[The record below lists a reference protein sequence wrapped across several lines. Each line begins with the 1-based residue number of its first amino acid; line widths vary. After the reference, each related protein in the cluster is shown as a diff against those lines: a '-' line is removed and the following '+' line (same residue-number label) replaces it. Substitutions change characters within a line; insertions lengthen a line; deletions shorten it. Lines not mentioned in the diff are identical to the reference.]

1 MTGSVEPYL
10 IPPIYLEYETYVPLA
25 DQLFTIYLEEIN
37 KVWLKDFL
45 QMEGTILRF
54 DISNNI
60 GVIRGNDGTR
70 YQFTNSDWKDEK
82 EFPRVGLLVN
92 FEVNLNNE
100 PVDIYCIPKDKGKR
114 IWQYDGYLVMLRGA
128 SLPNR
133 CIKTNRPVTGKE
145 EQTLSFNPLFVNFS
159 ALFSALIR
167 IIFLIFVPWIV
178 TIPVIIAYFAM
189 TKYEKITFGLSQE
202 VKKQHRLLTDTIL
215 SCVIFMIIMAA
226 VNVHYSLVI
235 FALLCLPFW
244 LILRKSPLST
254 SGISIV
260 WIQGEYICIRG
271 INKEYLSEFPEWS
284 NYRRRG

>member
-1 MTGSVEPYL
+1 
-10 IPPIYLEYETYVPLA
+10 
-25 DQLFTIYLEEIN
+25 
-37 KVWLKDFL
+37 
-45 QMEGTILRF
+45 MEGTILRF
-54 DISNNI
+54 DTSNNT

-167 IIFLIFVPWIV
+167 IIFLIIFLIFVPWIV

>member
-1 MTGSVEPYL
+1 
-10 IPPIYLEYETYVPLA
+10 
-25 DQLFTIYLEEIN
+25 
-37 KVWLKDFL
+37 
-45 QMEGTILRF
+45 MEGTILRF
-54 DISNNI
+54 DISNNT

-70 YQFTNSDWKDEK
+70 YQFTNSEWKDEK
-82 EFPRVGLLVN
+82 EFARVGLLVN

-133 CIKTNRPVTGKE
+133 CIKTNRPVMGKE
-145 EQTLSFNPLFVNFS
+145 EHTLSFNPLFVNFS

-167 IIFLIFVPWIV
+167 ISFLIFVPWII
-178 TIPVIIAYFAM
+178 TIPVIIVYFAM

-202 VKKQHRLLTDTIL
+202 VKKQHRLLIDTIF
-215 SCVIFMIIMAA
+215 SCVIFGMIMAA
-226 VNVHYSLVI
+226 VNVHYSLII
-235 FALLCLPFW
+235 FALLLIIFALLFFLPFW

-254 SGISIV
+254 SGISIA

>member
-1 MTGSVEPYL
+1 
-10 IPPIYLEYETYVPLA
+10 
-25 DQLFTIYLEEIN
+25 
-37 KVWLKDFL
+37 
-45 QMEGTILRF
+45 MEGTILRF
-54 DISNNI
+54 DISNNT

-70 YQFTNSDWKDEK
+70 YQFKNYEWKDEK
-82 EFPRVGLLVN
+82 EFARVGLLVN

-133 CIKTNRPVTGKE
+133 CIKTNRPVMGKE
-145 EQTLSFNPLFVNFS
+145 EHTLSFINPYWFG
-159 ALFSALIR
+159 LILVPR
-167 IIFLIFVPWIV
+167 IGIIL
-178 TIPVIIAYFAM
+178 VIIANFAM

-202 VKKQHRLLTDTIL
+202 VKKQHRLLIDTIF
-215 SCVIFMIIMAA
+215 SCVIFGMIMAA
-226 VNVHYSLVI
+226 VNVHYSSIIFALLLII

-254 SGISIV
+254 SGISIA

>member
-1 MTGSVEPYL
+1 M
-10 IPPIYLEYETYVPLA
+10 
-25 DQLFTIYLEEIN
+25 
-37 KVWLKDFL
+37 
-45 QMEGTILRF
+45 
-54 DISNNI
+54 
-60 GVIRGNDGTR
+60 
-70 YQFTNSDWKDEK
+70 
-82 EFPRVGLLVN
+82 
-92 FEVNLNNE
+92 
-100 PVDIYCIPKDKGKR
+100 R
-114 IWQYDGYLVMLRGA
+114 IA
-128 SLPNR
+128 
-133 CIKTNRPVTGKE
+133 E

-202 VKKQHRLLTDTIL
+202 VKKQHRLLTDRIF
-215 SCVIFMIIMAA
+215 SCVIFGMIMAA
-226 VNVHYSLVI
+226 ATIHFLNLAYGDGIVSVSLVI

-271 INKEYLSEFPEWS
+271 INKEYLSEVPEWS
-284 NYRRRG
+284 DYRRRG

>member
-1 MTGSVEPYL
+1 MNPLIFTVFLKIREREYGS
-10 IPPIYLEYETYVPLA
+10 
-25 DQLFTIYLEEIN
+25 
-37 KVWLKDFL
+37 
-45 QMEGTILRF
+45 MM
-54 DISNNI
+54 DIWWCC
-60 GVIRGNDGTR
+60 G
-70 YQFTNSDWKDEK
+70 
-82 EFPRVGLLVN
+82 
-92 FEVNLNNE
+92 
-100 PVDIYCIPKDKGKR
+100 
-114 IWQYDGYLVMLRGA
+114 GA

-202 VKKQHRLLTDTIL
+202 VKKQHRLLTDRIF
-215 SCVIFMIIMAA
+215 SCVIFGMIMAA
-226 VNVHYSLVI
+226 VNVHYSSIIFALLLII

>member
-1 MTGSVEPYL
+1 
-10 IPPIYLEYETYVPLA
+10 
-25 DQLFTIYLEEIN
+25 
-37 KVWLKDFL
+37 
-45 QMEGTILRF
+45 MEGTILRF
-54 DISNNI
+54 DTSNNT

>member
-1 MTGSVEPYL
+1 
-10 IPPIYLEYETYVPLA
+10 
-25 DQLFTIYLEEIN
+25 
-37 KVWLKDFL
+37 
-45 QMEGTILRF
+45 MEGTILRF
-54 DISNNI
+54 DISNNT

-70 YQFTNSDWKDEK
+70 YQFTNSEWKDEK
-82 EFPRVGLLVN
+82 EFARVGLLVN

-133 CIKTNRPVTGKE
+133 CIKTNRPVMGKE
-145 EQTLSFNPLFVNFS
+145 EHTLSFINPYWFG
-159 ALFSALIR
+159 
-167 IIFLIFVPWIV
+167 LIFVPWII
-178 TIPVIIAYFAM
+178 TIPVIIVYFAM

-202 VKKQHRLLTDTIL
+202 VKKQHRLLIDTIF
-215 SCVIFMIIMAA
+215 SCVIFGMIMAA
-226 VNVHYSLVI
+226 VNVHYSSII
-235 FALLCLPFW
+235 FALLLIIFALLFLPFW

-254 SGISIV
+254 SGISIA

>member
-1 MTGSVEPYL
+1 
-10 IPPIYLEYETYVPLA
+10 
-25 DQLFTIYLEEIN
+25 
-37 KVWLKDFL
+37 
-45 QMEGTILRF
+45 MEGTILRF
-54 DISNNI
+54 DISNNT

-145 EQTLSFNPLFVNFS
+145 EHTLSFNPLFVNSS

-167 IIFLIFVPWIV
+167 ISFLIFVPWILA
-178 TIPVIIAYFAM
+178 IPVIIAYLAV

-202 VKKQHRLLTDTIL
+202 VKKQHKLLTDTIF
-215 SCVIFMIIMAA
+215 SCVIFGMIM
-226 VNVHYSLVI
+226 VHYSLVI

-254 SGISIV
+254 SGISIA

>member
-1 MTGSVEPYL
+1 
-10 IPPIYLEYETYVPLA
+10 
-25 DQLFTIYLEEIN
+25 
-37 KVWLKDFL
+37 
-45 QMEGTILRF
+45 MEGTILRF
-54 DISNNI
+54 DISNNT

-133 CIKTNRPVTGKE
+133 CVKTNRPVTGKE
-145 EQTLSFNPLFVNFS
+145 EHTLSFNPLFVNFS

-284 NYRRRG
+284 DYRRRG

>member
-1 MTGSVEPYL
+1 
-10 IPPIYLEYETYVPLA
+10 
-25 DQLFTIYLEEIN
+25 
-37 KVWLKDFL
+37 
-45 QMEGTILRF
+45 MEGTILRF
-54 DISNNI
+54 DISNNT

-70 YQFTNSDWKDEK
+70 YQFTNSEWKDEK
-82 EFPRVGLLVN
+82 EFARVGLLVN

-133 CIKTNRPVTGKE
+133 CIKTNRPVMGKE
-145 EQTLSFNPLFVNFS
+145 EHTLSFNPLFVNFS

-167 IIFLIFVPWIV
+167 ISFLIFVPWII
-178 TIPVIIAYFAM
+178 TIPVIIVYFAM

-215 SCVIFMIIMAA
+215 SCVIFMIIMDA

>member
-1 MTGSVEPYL
+1 MTGLTPHLPEVLPEV
-10 IPPIYLEYETYVPLA
+10 LEYETYVPLA
-25 DQLFTIYLEEIN
+25 DQLFTIYLEEIS
-37 KVWLKDFL
+37 KVLLKDFW
-45 QMEGTILRF
+45 QMAGTILRF
-54 DISNNI
+54 DISNNT

-70 YQFTNSDWKDEK
+70 YQFKNSDWKDEK
-82 EFPRVGLLVN
+82 EFPRVGLSVN

-145 EQTLSFNPLFVNFS
+145 EHTLSFINPHWFL
-159 ALFSALIR
+159 LILVPR
-167 IIFLIFVPWIV
+167 IGIILVLI
-178 TIPVIIAYFAM
+178 ANFAM
-189 TKYEKITFGLSQE
+189 TKYEKINFGLSQE

>member
-1 MTGSVEPYL
+1 MHPFKN
-10 IPPIYLEYETYVPLA
+10 YE
-25 DQLFTIYLEEIN
+25 
-37 KVWLKDFL
+37 
-45 QMEGTILRF
+45 
-54 DISNNI
+54 
-60 GVIRGNDGTR
+60 
-70 YQFTNSDWKDEK
+70 WKDEK
-82 EFPRVGLLVN
+82 EFARVGLLVN

-133 CIKTNRPVTGKE
+133 CIKTNRPVMGKE
-145 EQTLSFNPLFVNFS
+145 EHTLSFNPLFVNFS

-167 IIFLIFVPWIV
+167 ISFLIFVPWII
-178 TIPVIIAYFAM
+178 TIPVIIVYFAM

-202 VKKQHRLLTDTIL
+202 VKKQHRLLIDTIF
-215 SCVIFMIIMAA
+215 SCVIFGMIMAA
-226 VNVHYSLVI
+226 VNVHYSSIIFALLLII

-254 SGISIV
+254 SGISIA

>member
-1 MTGSVEPYL
+1 MTGQDTSSQTPN
-10 IPPIYLEYETYVPLA
+10 T
-25 DQLFTIYLEEIN
+25 
-37 KVWLKDFL
+37 
-45 QMEGTILRF
+45 
-54 DISNNI
+54 

-133 CIKTNRPVTGKE
+133 CVKTNRPVTGKE
-145 EQTLSFNPLFVNFS
+145 EHTSSFNPLFVNFS

-215 SCVIFMIIMAA
+215 SCVIFMIIMDA

-284 NYRRRG
+284 DYRRRG